1 MAQKFSLKL
10 YHHIQC
16 EAYCEWGV
24 LLSMQCSCS
33 PNSLLLTPLY
43 VHGEVHGHLNHTRP
57 ETGNLDVVIVGFNNI
72 WKTVPVPQL
81 VPMQNMK
88 DLQ

>member
-1 MAQKFSLKL
+1 
-10 YHHIQC
+10 
-16 EAYCEWGV
+16 
-24 LLSMQCSCS
+24 MQCSCS

-43 VHGEVHGHLNHTRP
+43 VHGEVYGYLNHARP

-88 DLQ
+88 GLQEAVRKAYTTNPLVIVIYHHS